1 MNLPTTFKFLV
12 VATKDLERLYKMF
25 ESFINLLRWQNSA
38 IDLNSIYELTV
49 LLIMNL
55 SFSLSIIISYVIAML
70 AIAFYTLIE
79 RKLLGYIQ
87 LRKGPNK
94 VRLIGIP
101 QPFADAIKLFVKEQS
116 YPSLSNTILFTLAP
130 ISRLILA
137 LILWAIYPHSNT
149 ALYLTFGILYFLC
162 VSRINVYATFLAGWC
177 SNSKYALLGALRG
190 VAQTIS
196 YEVSISLILI
206 TTLIIH
212 KKIDISLIST
222 NILSWPIFMVSVIFL
237 FWFITN
243 LAETN
248 RTPFDFAEGESEL
261 VSGFNVEYRGG
272 IFALIFIAEYANIL
286 IIRLLSIVFF
296 TGFTPIITRT
306 ILVLK
311 TIVLATLFVWIRA
324 TLPRIRYDN
333 LIYLTWKRFLPIR
346 LGALILIIP
355 II

>member
-1 MNLPTTFKFLV
+1 MNT
-12 VATKDLERLYKMF
+12 
-25 ESFINLLRWQNSA
+25 SFA
-38 IDLNSIYELTV
+38 I
-49 LLIMNL
+49 
-55 SFSLSIIISYVIAML
+55 SIIIRYLIAIL

-94 VRLIGIP
+94 VRLIGIT

-116 YPSLSNTILFTLAP
+116 YPSISNIFLFTIAP
-130 ISRLILA
+130 ISRLVLA
-137 LILWAIYPHSNT
+137 LLLWAIYPHSNAT
-149 ALYLTFGILYFLC
+149 LYISFGVLYFLC
-162 VSRINVYATFLAGWC
+162 VSRINVYSTFLAGWC

-190 VAQTIS
+190 VAQSIS

-206 TTLIIH
+206 STLIVH
-212 KKIDISLIST
+212 KKIDMSLIRI
-222 NILSWPIFMVSVIFL
+222 NIIRWPILIIILIFII
-237 FWFITN
+237 WFITN

-272 IFALIFIAEYANIL
+272 MFALIFIAEYANIL

-296 TGFTPIITRT
+296 SGYIPILTNS
-306 ILVLK
+306 ILIIK
-311 TIVLATLFVWIRA
+311 TIILATLFVWIRA

-333 LIYLTWKRFLPIR
+333 LMYLTWKRFLPIR
-346 LGALILIIP
+346 LSALIILISLL
-355 II
+355 